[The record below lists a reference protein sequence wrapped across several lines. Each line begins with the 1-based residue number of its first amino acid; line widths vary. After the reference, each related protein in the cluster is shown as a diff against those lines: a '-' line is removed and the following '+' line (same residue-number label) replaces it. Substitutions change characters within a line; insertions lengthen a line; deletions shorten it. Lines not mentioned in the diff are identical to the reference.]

1 MNLRSLPRAAVGG
14 YIKAVRWPIERV
26 LSLRGGD
33 GELTVD
39 RAEAAARDVAGTAL
53 GDQELRAEAGARF
66 DAADRREHAQDLEA
80 QAPREAAE
88 ARQRRTAAVE
98 AARERKRR
106 ADRERLQR
114 KRAAARAER
123 DRKDTA
129 QEVVARAHESIDEQA
144 KRERLAQL
152 DQEAAAQAEREEA
165 LTARD
170 EARRLE
176 AATAGVKAARKS

>member
-14 YIKAVRWPIERV
+14 YIKAVRWPIEQA

-33 GELTVD
+33 GKLAVD

-53 GDQELRAEAGARF
+53 DDQELKAEAGARF
-66 DAADRREHAQDLEA
+66 DAAERRERA
-80 QAPREAAE
+80 QALDAQ
-88 ARQRRTAAVE
+88 ARQRRTAAKE
-98 AARERKRR
+98 SARERKRK
-106 ADRERLQR
+106 ADRDRQQR

-123 DRKDTA
+123 DRKA
-129 QEVVARAHESIDEQA
+129 AAEEVVARAEAGIDEQA

-152 DQEAAAQAEREEA
+152 DQEAAALTEREEA

-170 EARRLE
+170 EARRL
-176 AATAGVKAARKS
+176 ATAAAGAKAARKS